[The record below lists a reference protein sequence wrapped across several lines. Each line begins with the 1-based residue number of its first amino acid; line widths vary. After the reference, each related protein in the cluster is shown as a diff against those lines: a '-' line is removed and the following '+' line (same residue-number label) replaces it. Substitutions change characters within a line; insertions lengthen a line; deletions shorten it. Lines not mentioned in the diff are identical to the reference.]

1 MEEVIENGKIINKM
15 IPKAINES
23 KVHEKEIKKKLK
35 LNEIFSEFE
44 NKATNEFN
52 FYLDES
58 NRRYTKSK
66 CGINLKSLIAGT
78 RRKCLDESIK
88 ILNDDFYNNNKIIK
102 EEREKMRFKS
112 GKKYYKK
119 IKNTFNIIRNPEIKR
134 KELLNS
140 EENINVDNNRHSNE
154 NNNRVLAKNYKKK
167 RASMSYK
174 VKIEINNKMKDRNKI
189 NEVMNNEYNS
199 ISESLDN
206 YQSKLKTLK
215 LQYEEKK
222 NTGNG
227 KDSYFIKKRIGFNLP
242 QLKLLNYNQKKVTKK
257 GSDEDDENKKADIHK
272 LLPFSKYAKYCFS
285 LNPKKEEKSFNKIKL
300 KEKREAT
307 LPNITEPE
315 IPDNSHYYNN
325 YNNTIKV
332 VADSANK
339 EVFVNKNYDKKRN
352 DIENILG
359 VDDIPDLKC
368 YEKIAHEKAYSNV
381 KKRKE
386 RNELIYKKQNYL
398 RLTSKQKMNF
408 DIERNLNL
416 IRNVE
421 NSLWNR
427 TNKNDLL
434 KNNN

>member
-66 CGINLKSLIAGT
+66 CGINLKSLIAST

-119 IKNTFNIIRNPEIKR
+119 IKKTFNVIRNPEIKR

-140 EENINVDNNRHSNE
+140 EENINLDNNIYNYE
-154 NNNRVLAKNYKKK
+154 NNREQAKNYKNKNI
-167 RASMSYK
+167 SISYK
-174 VKIEINNKMKDRNKI
+174 VRFDIDNKKKDRNKI
-189 NEVMNNEYNS
+189 NEVMNTEYNS
-199 ISESLDN
+199 ISKSLEN
-206 YQSKLKTLK
+206 YQSNLKKLK

-222 NTGNG
+222 NIANG
-227 KDSYFIKKRIGFNLP
+227 KDSYYIKKRIAFNLP
-242 QLKLLNYNQKKVTKK
+242 QLKLLNYNQKDASKK
-257 GSDEDDENKKADIHK
+257 SSNEDDESKKADIHK

-285 LNPKKEEKSFNKIKL
+285 LNPKSNSFNKKKL

-315 IPDNSHYYNN
+315 IPDNNHYYNN

-339 EVFVNKNYDKKRN
+339 EVFVDKNYDKKRF

-359 VDDIPDLKC
+359 VDDIPDLEC
-368 YEKIAHEKAYSNV
+368 YEKIAHEKAYSNA

-408 DIERNLNL
+408 NIERNLNL

-427 TNKNDLL
+427 KNKND
-434 KNNN
+434 